1 MVKNKTFC
9 SINLPIFSSPPV
21 LPEETTATNFLRL
34 IPEMLYEYTT
44 LCVCLCV
51 YVCVSILAQR
61 SKESVGFF

>member
-51 YVCVSILAQR
+51 HPCPEI
-61 SKESVGFF
+61 